1 MLEYVK
7 QWIINIVSLVLFI
20 VILEMLLPKG
30 KMRKYAGLVTGA
42 VLVIA
47 IVNPL
52 LNLFGEEFDFTAAQT
67 VSENMLGKAQA
78 VNDSGL
84 FKKEQI
90 VQIVEVYRLS
100 IIEQIEYNAKEI
112 EGVKDARA
120 DIIFNEDY
128 DSPAFGE
135 IKRVYLEITAGGAE
149 GRGGKQDGM
158 KPDGTKPDGKD
169 GINRVEKIKIGRIG
183 NTAELEMKPA
193 SEDIG
198 FETRKMLED
207 RISRVFGVDRE
218 NIIIS

>member
-1 MLEYVK
+1 VLEYIK

-52 LNLFGEEFDFTAAQT
+52 LGLLGEKFDFTAAQT
-67 VSENMLGKAQA
+67 VSGNMLGKAQIK
-78 VNDSGL
+78 NESGL
-84 FKKEQI
+84 LKEEQMA
-90 VQIVEVYRLS
+90 QIVEVYRLN
-100 IIEQIEYNAKEI
+100 IIEQIEYNAREI

-135 IKRVYLEITAGGAE
+135 IKRVYLEITAGSPE
-149 GRGGKQDGM
+149 ESGGKQDGM
-158 KPDGTKPDGKD
+158 NLDGR
-169 GINRVEKIKIGRIG
+169 ININKVEKVEIGKTG
-183 NTAELEMKPA
+183 NTAEPERKPV
-193 SEDIG
+193 SDDIG
-198 FETRKMLED
+198 LETRKMIED